1 MELSR
6 KILILIYGRAV
17 SFLLSLLIPFFLT
30 RLLLKEDYG
39 SYQQLVMIYTII
51 QAILLFGMPQ
61 SLLYYYPRKDTSEHP
76 LLIKQT
82 WTILLCSALIIMSL
96 FWFASQVID
105 SHHLKE
111 YLILLGIYTSLMI
124 FVMPIQNLLIL
135 EGKTSTAMWSMIF
148 FTVIDIAILP
158 TAAWL
163 NPTTLGIVHGII
175 LAALL
180 KLIMVLFHI
189 YFTYFTKEISGTSYL
204 KEQLA
209 YGIPVGLTAT
219 VYVINVNIDKYLVG
233 LFFSSSIFAVYYLGS
248 LWAPIFGWITQ
259 SASQVVTPLMSK
271 AHKEGKLSEIKKL
284 YRSSISKLAFV
295 FLPATILLIFIAEP
309 LIVTLFT
316 EKYSDSVPIFMIYL
330 ILLPTYSLNLGWIL
344 MASGQTRF
352 LLKLAFSMSIINVIL
367 SYWLLTALEG
377 DNRLLGIPF
386 STVLVTWFSTIIVM
400 NRSLA
405 TIESSFLETYPLK
418 EMWTIAAVSL
428 VAVFPVILISS
439 LGLAN
444 ILTLI
449 FSIILFGAIF
459 LMLSFKLKLI
469 GDDEIKLAKSFL
481 PFY

>member
-1 MELSR
+1 M
-6 KILILIYGRAV
+6 LIYGRAF

-61 SLLYYYPRKDTSEHP
+61 SLLYYYPRRNTSEHP

-96 FWFASQVID
+96 FWLGSQVID

-148 FTVIDIAILP
+148 FTVIDIAIIP

-163 NPTTLGIVHGII
+163 NPTTLGIIHGII
-175 LAALL
+175 FTALL
-180 KLIMVLFHI
+180 KLIMVLFHV
-189 YFTYFTKEISGTSYL
+189 YSTYFTKEISGTSYL
-204 KEQLA
+204 NEQLA
-209 YGIPVGLTAT
+209 YGIPVGLTAM

-259 SASQVVTPLMSK
+259 SAAQVVTPLMSK
-271 AHKEGKLSEIKKL
+271 AHKEGQLSEIKEL
-284 YRSSISKLAFV
+284 YRSSISKLAFI
-295 FLPATILLIFIAEP
+295 FLPATVLLIFIAEP

-316 EKYSDSVPIFMIYL
+316 ETYSDSVPIFMIYL

-344 MASGQTRF
+344 MASGQTKF
-352 LLKLAFSMSIINVIL
+352 LLKLALFMSVVNVIL
-367 SYWLLTALEG
+367 SYGLLITLEG
-377 DNRLLGIPF
+377 ENRLLGIPF
-386 STVLVTWFSTIIVM
+386 STVLVTWLSTIIVM

-418 EMWTIAAVSL
+418 EIWTIAAISL
-428 VAVFPVILISS
+428 VAVLPVILISS
-439 LGLAN
+439 LSLSN

-449 FSIILFGAIF
+449 FSIILFGTVF

-469 GDDEIKLAKSFL
+469 GDNEIKLVKSFL
-481 PFY
+481 PFKN

>member
-1 MELSR
+1 M
-6 KILILIYGRAV
+6 LIYGRAF

-61 SLLYYYPRKDTSEHP
+61 SLLYYYPRRNTSEHP

-96 FWFASQVID
+96 FWLGSQVID

-163 NPTTLGIVHGII
+163 NPTTLGIIHGII
-175 LAALL
+175 FTAFL
-180 KLIMVLFHI
+180 KLIMVLFHV
-189 YFTYFTKEISGTSYL
+189 YSTYFTKEISGTPYL

-209 YGIPVGLTAT
+209 YGIPVGLTAM

-259 SASQVVTPLMSK
+259 SAAQIVTPLMSK
-271 AHKEGKLSEIKKL
+271 AHKEGKLSEIKEL
-284 YRSSISKLAFV
+284 YRSSVSKLAFI
-295 FLPATILLIFIAEP
+295 FLPATVLLIFIAEP

-316 EKYSDSVPIFMIYL
+316 ETYIDSVPIFMIYL

-344 MASGQTRF
+344 MASSQTKF
-352 LLKLAFSMSIINVIL
+352 LLKLALFMSVVNVIL
-367 SYWLLTALEG
+367 SYGLLVTLEG

-386 STVLVTWFSTIIVM
+386 STVLVTWLSTIIVM
-400 NRSLA
+400 NRSLV

-418 EMWTIAAVSL
+418 EMWTIAAISL
-428 VAVFPVILISS
+428 VAVLPVILISS
-439 LGLAN
+439 LSLSN

-449 FSIILFGAIF
+449 FSIILFGTVF

-469 GDDEIKLAKSFL
+469 GDNEIKLVKSFL
-481 PFY
+481 PFKN

>member
-1 MELSR
+1 M
-6 KILILIYGRAV
+6 LIYGRAF

-61 SLLYYYPRKDTSEHP
+61 SLLYYYPRRNTSEHP

-96 FWFASQVID
+96 FWLGSQVID

-163 NPTTLGIVHGII
+163 NPTTLGIIHGII
-175 LAALL
+175 FTALL
-180 KLIMVLFHI
+180 KLIMVLFHV
-189 YFTYFTKEISGTSYL
+189 YSTYFTKEISGTPYL

-209 YGIPVGLTAT
+209 YGIPVGLTAM

-259 SASQVVTPLMSK
+259 SAAQIVTPLMSK
-271 AHKEGKLSEIKKL
+271 AHKEGKLSEIKEL
-284 YRSSISKLAFV
+284 YRSSVSKLAFI
-295 FLPATILLIFIAEP
+295 FLPATVLLIFIAEP

-316 EKYSDSVPIFMIYL
+316 ETYIDSVPIFMIYL

-344 MASGQTRF
+344 MASSQTKF
-352 LLKLAFSMSIINVIL
+352 LLKLALFMSVVNVIL
-367 SYWLLTALEG
+367 SYGLLVTLEG

-386 STVLVTWFSTIIVM
+386 STVLVTWLSTIIVM
-400 NRSLA
+400 NRSLV

-418 EMWTIAAVSL
+418 EMWTIAAISL
-428 VAVFPVILISS
+428 VAVLPVILISS
-439 LGLAN
+439 LSLSN

-449 FSIILFGAIF
+449 FSTILFGTVF

-469 GDDEIKLAKSFL
+469 GDNEIKLVKSFI
-481 PFY
+481 PFKN

>member
-1 MELSR
+1 M
-6 KILILIYGRAV
+6 LIYGRAF

-61 SLLYYYPRKDTSEHP
+61 SLLYYYPRRNTSEHP

-96 FWFASQVID
+96 FWLGSQVID

-163 NPTTLGIVHGII
+163 NPTTLGIIHGII
-175 LAALL
+175 FTAFL
-180 KLIMVLFHI
+180 KLIMVLFHV
-189 YFTYFTKEISGTSYL
+189 YSTYFTKEISGTPYL

-209 YGIPVGLTAT
+209 YGIPVGLTAM

-259 SASQVVTPLMSK
+259 SAAQIVTPLMSK
-271 AHKEGKLSEIKKL
+271 AHKEGKLSEIKEL
-284 YRSSISKLAFV
+284 YRSSVSKLAFI
-295 FLPATILLIFIAEP
+295 FLPATVLLIFIAEP

-316 EKYSDSVPIFMIYL
+316 ETYIDSVPIFMIYL

-344 MASGQTRF
+344 MASSQTKF
-352 LLKLAFSMSIINVIL
+352 LLKLALFMSVVNVIL
-367 SYWLLTALEG
+367 SYGLLVTLEG

-386 STVLVTWFSTIIVM
+386 STVLVTWLSTIIVM
-400 NRSLA
+400 NRSLV

-418 EMWTIAAVSL
+418 EMWTIAAISL
-428 VAVFPVILISS
+428 VAVLPVILISS
-439 LGLAN
+439 LSLSN

-449 FSIILFGAIF
+449 FSIILFGTVF

-469 GDDEIKLAKSFL
+469 GDNEIKLVKSFL
-481 PFY
+481 SFKN

>member
-1 MELSR
+1 M
-6 KILILIYGRAV
+6 LIYGRAF

-61 SLLYYYPRKDTSEHP
+61 SLLYYYPRRNTSEHP

-96 FWFASQVID
+96 FWLGSQVID

-163 NPTTLGIVHGII
+163 NPTTLGIIHGII
-175 LAALL
+175 FTALL
-180 KLIMVLFHI
+180 KLIMVLFHV
-189 YFTYFTKEISGTSYL
+189 YSTYFTKEISGTSYL

-209 YGIPVGLTAT
+209 YGIPVGLTAM

-259 SASQVVTPLMSK
+259 SAAQIVTPLMSK
-271 AHKEGKLSEIKKL
+271 AHKEGKLSEIKEL
-284 YRSSISKLAFV
+284 YRSSVSKLAFI
-295 FLPATILLIFIAEP
+295 FLPATVLLIFIAEP

-316 EKYSDSVPIFMIYL
+316 ETYIDSVPIFMIYL

-344 MASGQTRF
+344 MASGQTKF
-352 LLKLAFSMSIINVIL
+352 LLKLALFMSVVNVIL
-367 SYWLLTALEG
+367 SYGLLVTLEG

-386 STVLVTWFSTIIVM
+386 STVLVTWLSTIIVM
-400 NRSLA
+400 NRSLV

-418 EMWTIAAVSL
+418 EMWTIAAISL
-428 VAVFPVILISS
+428 VAVLPVILLSS
-439 LGLAN
+439 FSLSN

-449 FSIILFGAIF
+449 FSIILFGTVF
-459 LMLSFKLKLI
+459 LMLAFKLKLI
-469 GDDEIKLAKSFL
+469 GDNEIKLVKSFL
-481 PFY
+481 SFKN